1 MSDTTADFSDKSE
14 AAIESALDE
23 VIDVLEKLSHLHT
36 TTRMQVLATSYPAL
50 YQRIAR
56 VNELSNDIFG
66 GR

>member
-14 AAIESALDE
+14 ASIQSSLDE

-56 VNELSNDIFG
+56 VNELSNEIFG